1 MFKRIKRLT
10 ICILV
15 LVTCTLNFSF
25 AKSYDMQ
32 DITNIKTIKD
42 FEHDVMVDNMDTVI
56 FGSYPQSDTT
66 GKRNDPI
73 EWIVLERD
81 DEKALLLSKYILDC
95 KSYHN
100 NYGENATWET
110 SSLRKWL
117 NSTFY
122 NIAFSKKEKDR
133 IILADIVNN
142 DRKPFINLGFN
153 LLSIAEGG
161 NDTKDNVF
169 CLSIDECNKYFDS
182 ENIFIKKHKD
192 AATKGTEYARNVKND
207 DVFVKYAKDNNLD
220 LDTLIK
226 TMGESSKIKIGLTVL
241 ESNDWDNGNS
251 HYWLRSPGLLHFTD
265 EDKITGKT
273 IESFTATTVNIIGNP
288 NSNGVDIKSVH
299 VGVRPAI
306 WVSIK

>member
-42 FEHDVMVDNMDTVI
+42 YDHNVMVDNMDTVI

-73 EWIVLERD
+73 EWIVIERD

-100 NYGENATWET
+100 NIGENATWET

-122 NIAFSKKEKDR
+122 NKAFSKKEKDR

-169 CLSIDECNKYFDS
+169 CLSIDECKKYFDI

-192 AATKGTEYARNVKND
+192 SATKGTEYARSVKND
-207 DVFVKYAKDNNLD
+207 DAFIKYAK
-220 LDTLIK
+220 
-226 TMGESSKIKIGLTVL
+226 GLRYYT
-241 ESNDWDNGNS
+241 N
-251 HYWLRSPGLLHFTD
+251 

-273 IESFTATTVNIIGNP
+273 IESFTATTVYSYGEISSGENIL
-288 NSNGVDIKSVH
+288 SVH

>member
-1 MFKRIKRLT
+1 MFKRIKRLI

-15 LVTCTLNFSF
+15 LVTCTINFSF

-42 FEHDVMVDNMDTVI
+42 YKHNVMVDNMDTVI

-81 DEKALLLSKYILDC
+81 DEKVLLLSKYILDC

-122 NIAFSKKEKDR
+122 NKTFSKKEKDR

-142 DRKPFINLGFN
+142 DRRKPFTNLGFN

-169 CLSIDECNKYFDS
+169 CLSIDECKKYFDS

-192 AATKGTEYARNVKND
+192 AATKGTEYARSVKND
-207 DVFVKYAKDNNLD
+207 DAFVKYANDNNLD

-226 TMGESSKIKIGLTVL
+226 MMGESSDIRLFGLLVN
-241 ESNDWDNGNS
+241 ESNDWYNGNS
-251 HYWLRSPGLLHFTD
+251 DYWLRSPGLRYYTN
-265 EDKITGKT
+265 EDKITGET
-273 IESFTATTVNIIGNP
+273 IENFTATTVSAVGAISSENII
-288 NSNGVDIKSVH
+288 SMY